1 MRKGLRTTM
10 SSRRSKFEI
19 YIDILTEI
27 KGGTVIPT
35 RIMYG
40 ANLSWKPLKQILRTL
55 TTQGLIVE
63 QSMGNDDKRTKR
75 AYALTERGENVLKY
89 FNRAKGLL
97 ELERAIEIRN

>member
-1 MRKGLRTTM
+1 V

-27 KGGTVIPT
+27 KSGTVIPT

-40 ANLSWKPLKQILRTL
+40 ANLSWKPLKQILKTL
-55 TTQGLIVE
+55 TVQGLIAE
-63 QSMGNDDKRTKR
+63 QSMGNGDKRTKK
-75 AYALTERGENVLKY
+75 AYALTERGDNVLKY

-97 ELERAIEIRN
+97 ELERAIEIRD